1 MSVRTSTIVLALAA
15 LALPSAFAQTVSV
28 FVGGEQGW
36 VDQPVQSSLTREQV
50 TNEYLAFRANPVAPD
65 GGQFV
70 GGEMGYV
77 FPQHTYARV
86 NGQWVCTDKIA
97 HNPPPAAVKSPAEQ
111 RAFQAQY
118 PA

>member
-1 MSVRTSTIVLALAA
+1 MSFRTSTIVLALAT
-15 LALPSAFAQTVSV
+15 LAAPAAFAESV

-36 VDQPVQSSLTREQV
+36 IDRPVQSRLTRGQV
-50 TNEYLAFRANPVAPD
+50 TSEYLAFRNNPVAPD

-77 FPQHTYARV
+77 FPAHTYARV

-97 HNPPPAAVKSPAEQ
+97 HNPAPAAIKSPVEQ
-111 RAFQAQY
+111 RAYEAQY
-118 PA
+118 PAA

>member
-1 MSVRTSTIVLALAA
+1 MSFRTSTIALALAT
-15 LALPSAFAQTVSV
+15 LAAPGFAQSV

-36 VDQPVQSSLTREQV
+36 IDRPVQSSLTRQQV
-50 TNEYLAFRANPVAPD
+50 TSEYLAFRAKPVAPD
-65 GGQFV
+65 GARFV

-77 FPQHTYARV
+77 FPAHTYARV

-97 HNPPPAAVKSPAEQ
+97 HNAPPAAIKSPAEQ

>member
-1 MSVRTSTIVLALAA
+1 MSVRTSTIVLALATIA
-15 LALPSAFAQTVSV
+15 APAFAQSAQSV

-36 VDQPVQSSLTREQV
+36 IDQPVQSRLTSQQV
-50 TNEYLAFRANPVAPD
+50 TSEYLAFRRNPAGAD

-77 FPQHTYARV
+77 LPAHTYARV

-97 HNPPPAAVKSPAEQ
+97 HNPPPAAIKSPVEQ
-111 RAFQAQY
+111 RAYQAHS

>member
-1 MSVRTSTIVLALAA
+1 MSVRTSTIVLTLATLAA
-15 LALPSAFAQTVSV
+15 PAAFAQSV

-36 VDQPVQSSLTREQV
+36 IDRPVQSSVTRAQV
-50 TNEYLAFRANPVAPD
+50 TNEYLAFRGNPVAPD
-65 GGQFV
+65 GGQFA

-97 HNPPPAAVKSPAEQ
+97 HNAPPAAVKSPVEQ

>member
-1 MSVRTSTIVLALAA
+1 MSVRTSTIVLALATIA
-15 LALPSAFAQTVSV
+15 APAAFAQTS
-28 FVGGEQGW
+28 FVGGERGW
-36 VDQPVQSSLTREQV
+36 IDRPVQSSLTRQQV
-50 TNEYLAFRANPVAPD
+50 SNEYLAFRGNPVAPD

-77 FPQHTYARV
+77 FPAHTYARV

-111 RAFQAQY
+111 RAYQARY

>member
-1 MSVRTSTIVLALAA
+1 MSVRTSTIVLALATIA
-15 LALPSAFAQTVSV
+15 APAAFAQSS
-28 FVGGEQGW
+28 FVGGERGW
-36 VDQPVQSSLTREQV
+36 IDQPVQSRLTHQQV
-50 TNEYLAFRANPVAPD
+50 TDEYLAFRSNPAGAD

-77 FPQHTYARV
+77 FAAHTYARV

-97 HNPPPAAVKSPAEQ
+97 HNPAPAAVKSPAE
-111 RAFQAQY
+111 RSAFQAQY

>member
-1 MSVRTSTIVLALAA
+1 MSVRTSTIVLALATIA
-15 LALPSAFAQTVSV
+15 APAFAQSAQSV
-28 FVGGEQGW
+28 FVGGEHGW
-36 VDQPVQSSLTREQV
+36 IDQPVQSSLTRERV
-50 TNEYLAFRANPVAPD
+50 TNAYPAFRANPVAPD
-65 GGQFV
+65 GGRFV
-70 GGEMGYV
+70 GGEMGYA
-77 FPQHTYARV
+77 FPAHTYARV

>member
-1 MSVRTSTIVLALAA
+1 MSIRTSTIVLALATA
-15 LALPSAFAQTVSV
+15 AAPVFAQSV
-28 FVGGEQGW
+28 FVGGERGW
-36 VDQPVQSSLTREQV
+36 IDQPVQSAQTRQQV
-50 TNEYLAFRANPVAPD
+50 TSDYLAFRSNPVAPD
-65 GGQFV
+65 GGTFV

-77 FPQHTYARV
+77 FPAHTYARV

-97 HNPPPAAVKSPAEQ
+97 HNPAPAAVKSNAER

>member
-1 MSVRTSTIVLALAA
+1 MSFRTSTIVLALAT
-15 LALPSAFAQTVSV
+15 LAAPAFAQSV

-36 VDQPVQSSLTREQV
+36 IDRPAASSLTRQQV
-50 TNEYLAFRANPVAPD
+50 SNDYLAFRSNPVAPD

-70 GGEMGYV
+70 GGEMGYL
-77 FPQHTYARV
+77 FPAHTYARV

-97 HNPPPAAVKSPAEQ
+97 HNPAPAAIKSPAER
-111 RAFQAQY
+111 RAYQAQY